1 MLSWLSLL
9 LCFVVRETIDDKRDS
24 LFVVRCSPEAS
35 SGRLRRLLVS
45 FFEKRETLGEKRVF
59 FFAAKDN
66 IKRLFGCEKGGAHR
80 KENNLFCK
88 GYADSTFYKN
98 KLRLWE
104 ISKDWTETQ
113 Y

>member
-1 MLSWLSLL
+1 LSLL

-24 LFVVRCSPEAS
+24 LFVVRCSPDAS
-35 SGRLRRLLVS
+35 SRRLRRLLVS

-66 IKRLFGCEKGGAHR
+66 IKRLFGCEKGRSQA
-80 KENNLFCK
+80 ENYSVLQGIF
-88 GYADSTFYKN
+88 GFTFYKN

-104 ISKDWTETQ
+104 ISKDWTENQ